1 MAEQTS
7 WYGSFLAKFSPRVQ
21 EKLMALAEP
30 FQFKAGQDIIGE
42 GDSSLYLYIVKSGR
56 VAVEMDVPSK
66 GRCMIRTGDAGD
78 MFNWSALVE
87 PRLATAAV
95 RAMEDTEAIGIKG
108 GVLMDECRKD
118 HELGFEL
125 YRALTDV
132 IASRLIATRL
142 QLVNVFSVSFGK
154 RLLG

>member
-1 MAEQTS
+1 MAEQTL

-42 GDSSLYLYIVKSGR
+42 GDFSVYLYIVKSGR
-56 VAVEMDVPSK
+56 VAVEMDVPPK

-78 MFNWSALVE
+78 MFSWSALVE

-95 RAMEDTEAIGIKG
+95 RAMEDTEAFGIKG

-118 HELGFEL
+118 YELGFEL
-125 YRALTDV
+125 YRALTEV
-132 IASRLIATRL
+132 IAGRLNATRL
-142 QLVNVFSVSFGK
+142 QFVNVFSVG
-154 RLLG
+154 

>member
-7 WYGSFLAKFSPRVQ
+7 WYGSFLAKFSPQVQ

-42 GDSSLYLYIVKSGR
+42 GDSSLYVYIVKSGH
-56 VAVEMDVPSK
+56 VAVEMDVPTR
-66 GRCMIRTGDAGD
+66 GRCVMRTGGAGD
-78 MFNWSALVE
+78 VFSWSALVE

-108 GVLMDECRKD
+108 AVLMDECRKD
-118 HELGFEL
+118 YELGFEL
-125 YRALTDV
+125 YRALTEV
-132 IASRLIATRL
+132 IAGRLMATRR
-142 QLVNVFSVSFGK
+142 QYVNI
-154 RLLG
+154 LLAG

>member
-78 MFNWSALVE
+78 MFSWSALVE

-118 HELGFEL
+118 YELGFEL
-125 YRALTDV
+125 YRALTEV

-154 RLLG
+154 RFLG

>member
-1 MAEQTS
+1 MSERAAWS
-7 WYGSFLAKFSPRVQ
+7 GDFLAKFSPRVQ
-21 EKLMALAEP
+21 ERLIALAEP

-78 MFNWSALVE
+78 MFSWSALVE

-95 RAMEDTEAIGIKG
+95 RAMEDTEAFGIKG

-118 HELGFEL
+118 YELGFEL

-132 IASRLIATRL
+132 IAGRLIATRL
-142 QLVNVFSVSFGK
+142 QLLNVFSVG
-154 RLLG
+154 